1 MNDEA
6 SSVNYNEKF
15 KSLSNKISK
24 IAQETK
30 SNAMLANRYLNRL
43 NDIEEKGQRRINN
56 LDKSFSSLKEQYMK
70 LTSQYETNSQN
81 YKNKGIS
88 SQIKASTNK
97 IESQLQSQRDNMK
110 EYIDSIMQT
119 IENGLEKKKS
129 IQSVDK
135 QNFIKEVEDIGK
147 VIDSCSHEI
156 EEKNSNEKEKI
167 NKIVNDIAEDSNN
180 EFGNV

>member
-1 MNDEA
+1 
-6 SSVNYNEKF
+6 
-15 KSLSNKISK
+15 
-24 IAQETK
+24 
-30 SNAMLANRYLNRL
+30 
-43 NDIEEKGQRRINN
+43 
-56 LDKSFSSLKEQYMK
+56 
-70 LTSQYETNSQN
+70 
-81 YKNKGIS
+81 
-88 SQIKASTNK
+88 
-97 IESQLQSQRDNMK
+97 
-110 EYIDSIMQT
+110 MQT

-180 EFGNV
+180 EFGNVYELIKTEQTIKEDNKKEFDNNIKELMTKINEEFKNEEKKREDFEKNIFDLIEDTVVKLSEDN